1 MRRRSL
7 ATTKRKEPAVTEPD
21 PGNYAFWLAA
31 RSAGIVAFLVI
42 AASVMLGLFLAS
54 SLSRQPG
61 RPGLKRDLVTVHQQM
76 TLTALV
82 LIAVHGLCLLGDKW
96 LKPGIVG
103 IAVPL
108 TISYRPLWVGM
119 GIIGGYLAA
128 TLGLTYYARRRI
140 GARRWRQ
147 MHRAT
152 VLVYVLVVMHSLGS
166 GTDGASGW
174 FTALVV
180 LTALPILVLLVLRYR
195 PSRASSAGARPVR
208 ARRPEQP
215 AAVPSGRG

>member
-1 MRRRSL
+1 
-7 ATTKRKEPAVTEPD
+7 VTEPD
-21 PGNYAFWLAA
+21 PANYPWWLAG

-54 SLSRQPG
+54 RLSRQLG

-82 LIAVHGLCLLGDKW
+82 LVAVHGLCLLGDKW

-103 IAVPL
+103 IAVPF
-108 TISYRPLWVGM
+108 TISSRPLWVGM

-128 TLGLTYYARRRI
+128 SLGLTYYARRRI

-152 VLVYVLVVMHSLGS
+152 VLVYVLAAMHSLGS

-180 LTALPILVLLVLRYR
+180 VTALPILVLLVLRYWPSKAWPAR
-195 PSRASSAGARPVR
+195 ARPAKAPSRDA
-208 ARRPEQP
+208 P
-215 AAVPSGRG
+215 AAIGGAGG

>member
-1 MRRRSL
+1 M
-7 ATTKRKEPAVTEPD
+7 TEPD
-21 PGNYAFWLAA
+21 PANYPFWLAA
-31 RSAGIVAFLVI
+31 RSAGIVAFLLI

-54 SLSRQPG
+54 NLSRRPG

-76 TLTALV
+76 TLTALA

-96 LKPGIVG
+96 LKPGVVG
-103 IAVPL
+103 IAVPF

-147 MHRAT
+147 MHR
-152 VLVYVLVVMHSLGS
+152 
-166 GTDGASGW
+166 DGPR
-174 FTALVV
+174 L
-180 LTALPILVLLVLRYR
+180 
-195 PSRASSAGARPVR
+195 R
-208 ARRPEQP
+208 ARGDALAGLRDRRGKRLVHRPGRPHRAADPRDARTPLPALESVFAASEAP
-215 AAVPSGRG
+215 SGDWLGYSGAAVPGRPRLSAWDRTRDSLLAL

>member
-1 MRRRSL
+1 
-7 ATTKRKEPAVTEPD
+7 
-21 PGNYAFWLAA
+21 
-31 RSAGIVAFLVI
+31 
-42 AASVMLGLFLAS
+42 
-54 SLSRQPG
+54 
-61 RPGLKRDLVTVHQQM
+61 M
-76 TLTALV
+76 TLTALM

-103 IAVPL
+103 IAVPF
-108 TISYRPLWVGM
+108 TIGYRPVWVGM

-128 TLGLTYYARRRI
+128 TLGPTYYARRRI

-166 GTDGASGW
+166 GTDGASSW
-174 FTALVV
+174 FTVMVV

-195 PSRASSAGARPVR
+195 PSKTSSAGVRPPR
-208 ARRPEQP
+208 ARRPDQP
-215 AAVPSGRG
+215 AAVPGGRG